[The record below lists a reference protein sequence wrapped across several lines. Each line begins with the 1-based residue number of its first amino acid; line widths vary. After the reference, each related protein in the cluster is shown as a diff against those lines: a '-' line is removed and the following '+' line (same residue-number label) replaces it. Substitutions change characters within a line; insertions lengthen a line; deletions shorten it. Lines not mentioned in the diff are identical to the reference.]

1 MLLNL
6 NDPESIL
13 AWWKVYPDQHQNYL
27 DYKLKANPEFAPA
40 ILEVQRRIA
49 EDPDLRSLLVAAV
62 RRRGQ
67 FEVHQAEGYVPRR
80 GQMRDELAAA

>member
-27 DYKLKANPEFAPA
+27 DYKLRASPEFAPS
-40 ILEVQRRIA
+40 ILEAQRRIA
-49 EDPDLRSLLVAAV
+49 EDLDLRRLLVASV
-62 RRRGQ
+62 RRRRQIGIA
-67 FEVHQAEGYVPRR
+67 QAEGFMPTRE
-80 GQMRDELAAA
+80 QTRDALAVV